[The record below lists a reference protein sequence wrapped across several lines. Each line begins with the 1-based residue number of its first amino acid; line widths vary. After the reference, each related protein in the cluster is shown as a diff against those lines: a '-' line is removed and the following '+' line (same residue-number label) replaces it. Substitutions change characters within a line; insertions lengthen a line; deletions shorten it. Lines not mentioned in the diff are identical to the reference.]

1 MMYTYP
7 HTKLEGMR
15 DRIAS
20 VKMDEIR
27 KAVLQDEIDLATSR
41 LQPRD
46 TGHLHDYIARLNN
59 RLEELTWQI
68 FKILYNR

>member
-7 HTKLEGMR
+7 RTNLEEIRGI
-15 DRIAS
+15 IAS

-59 RLEELTWQI
+59 RLEELT
-68 FKILYNR
+68 

>member
-59 RLEELTWQI
+59 RLEELT
-68 FKILYNR
+68 